1 MIVWFD
7 VLLPLEFVA
16 IKEIVYVPEFAKFII
31 GLVAAEVV
39 GFPPGKDHEY
49 DVGLPVEVFVNVTD

>member
-31 GLVAAEVV
+31 GLVAVEVV
-39 GFPPGKDHEY
+39 GFPPGKDQA
-49 DVGLPVEVFVNVTD
+49 